1 LDVAEKY
8 NFYEY
13 IENKNADT
21 LLVAFGITS
30 RIILPLKKKYSIFR
44 PIRMFPVIEELKEIA
59 KKYSKIIVIEM
70 NDGQYRHELEAF
82 LKRDIYSVTQ
92 LGGKI
97 SLKEIENELS
107 KIYSE

>member
-1 LDVAEKY
+1 VPIGGGSRGGGFGNLIGFTRRLLNPGPDKSKY
-8 NFYEY
+8 H
-13 IENKNADT
+13 ADFNT
-21 LLVAFGITS
+21 EEFKIHYGID
-30 RIILPLKKKYSIFR
+30 
-44 PIRMFPVIEELKEIA
+44 IRQ
-59 KKYSKIIVIEM
+59 KYSKIIVIEM